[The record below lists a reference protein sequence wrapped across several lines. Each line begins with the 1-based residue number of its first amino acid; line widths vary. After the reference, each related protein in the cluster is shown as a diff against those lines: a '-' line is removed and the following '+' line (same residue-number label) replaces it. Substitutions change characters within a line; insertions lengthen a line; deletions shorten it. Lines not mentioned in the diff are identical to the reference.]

1 MEHKNKI
8 MKYLRKFE
16 TDADVQDWQM
26 SEECV
31 KPNVVLVGGTGG
43 VSYNVSPL
51 GGVMIQHIDGS
62 FYTADEWT
70 ANGFA
75 NDQANGVAVFGDN
88 AKFVIAKT
96 ELGRMA
102 WSSDTSIAVEG
113 VMLTSSR
120 ATAKTDYAGAANTAL
135 IAVDDTEGA
144 ALACTNFTFPN
155 GAKGYLPAL
164 GEWAEAYAY
173 KADIN
178 AAMTLIGGRTFGS
191 SSYWSST
198 QYSATQAWYMDWD
211 YGSTN
216 YYGYYYKSD
225 TNQYVRAFSAL

>member
-1 MEHKNKI
+1 

-16 TDADVQDWQM
+16 TEADVQDWQM

-96 ELGRMA
+96 SLGKMV
-102 WSSDTSIAVEG
+102 WSSDTSNAVNG
-113 VMLTSSR
+113 VMLTNNSD
-120 ATAKTDYAGAANTAL
+120 TAKTDYAGEANTAL
-135 IAVDDTEGA
+135 IAVDDTSGA
-144 ALACTNFTFPN
+144 AYACANFTFPN

-164 GEWAEAYAY
+164 GEWVEAYAY

-178 AAMTLIGGRTFGS
+178 AAMTLIGGTAFDS
-191 SSYWSST
+191 SSCWSST
-198 QYSATQAWYMDWD
+198 QSSATGAWSLAWD
-211 YGSTN
+211 NGGTTFN
-216 YYGYYYKSD
+216 LKYYAYS
-225 TNQYVRAFSAL
+225 YVRAFSAL